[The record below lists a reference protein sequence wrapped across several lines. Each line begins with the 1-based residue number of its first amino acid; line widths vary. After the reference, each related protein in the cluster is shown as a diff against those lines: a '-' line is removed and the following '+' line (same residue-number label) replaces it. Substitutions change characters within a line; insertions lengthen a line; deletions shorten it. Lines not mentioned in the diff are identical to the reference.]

1 MQTENNKIR
10 ISLVDDHQM
19 FREGLKFVLSDIE
32 NVEVIHES
40 SNGQEFLDNLDASK
54 PDLILMDIAM
64 PKMNGIEATRRALA
78 HYPELKIIALSM
90 FGEEEYYAK
99 MMNAGVRGFIIKE
112 SGAEEL
118 ELAIKEV
125 LSGGTY
131 FSQKLLQNIVQNKS
145 VKTER
150 KIPEVIVKISQRE
163 QEVLKMI
170 CSGCSNS
177 EIAEKLEISLRTVEG
192 HRSNMINRTGVKN
205 SIQLVLYAYKHN
217 LFMVN

>member
-32 NVEVIHES
+32 NVEVISES
-40 SNGQEFLDNLDASK
+40 SNGLEFLDYLDTSQ

-64 PKMNGIEATRRALA
+64 PKMDGIEATKRALA
-78 HYPELKIIALSM
+78 RYPELKIIALSM
-90 FGEEEYYAK
+90 FGEEAYYTK

-118 ELAIKEV
+118 EVAIKEI

-131 FSQKLLQNIVQNKS
+131 FSQKLLQNIVITKS
-145 VKTER
+145 NQTEK

-163 QEVLKMI
+163 QEVLKLI
-170 CSGCSNS
+170 CSGSSNT
-177 EIAEKLEISLRTVEG
+177 EIAEKLGISLRTVEG

-205 SIQLVLYAYKHN
+205 SIQLVLYAYKNN
-217 LFMVN
+217 LFMIN